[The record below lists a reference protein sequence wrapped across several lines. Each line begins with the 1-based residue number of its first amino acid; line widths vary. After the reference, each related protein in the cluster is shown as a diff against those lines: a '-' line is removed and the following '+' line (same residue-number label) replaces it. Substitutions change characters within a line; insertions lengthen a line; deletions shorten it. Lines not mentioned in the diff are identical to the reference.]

1 MMASGG
7 PGTSVKRFLTAI
19 AVAALVAFGVV
30 PTSIAQDDATA
41 LRDLANGGDFRVR
54 VSAALALGRSK
65 SPGARAALEK
75 ALNDPHP
82 AVRAAASAALG
93 NLGDANAT
101 PALQAALARETT
113 PSVKAQYESTLKK
126 LGGSSSTSSRAKFL
140 VALGRM
146 DVRQG
151 AFPPNTLKAATRTRM
166 SQMSG
171 VEVVA
176 DGSDV
181 SAISRTRNLPA
192 FTVDGTLTKL
202 AKSTSS
208 AGVSVSARVEY
219 LLRKMPDHAIKAT
232 MSGTAQAEADAREIR
247 GARELEQLQSDAV
260 TAAVDSALKGA
271 APALEAGAK

>member
-1 MMASGG
+1 
-7 PGTSVKRFLTAI
+7 VKRFLTAI

-41 LRDLANGGDFRVR
+41 FRDLANGGDFRVR
-54 VSAALALGRSK
+54 VSAALALGRSR
-65 SPGARAALEK
+65 SPGARAALER

-93 NLGDANAT
+93 NLGDAGAT
-101 PALQAALARETT
+101 PALRAALARETT
-113 PSVKAQYESTLKK
+113 PSVKAQYEATLKK
-126 LGGSSSTSSRAKFL
+126 LGGGSGSSRAKFL

-151 AFPPNTLKAATRTRM
+151 AFPATTLKAATRTRM

-219 LLRKMPDHAIKAT
+219 LLRKMPDQAIKAT

-260 TAAVDSALKGA
+260 TAAVDSAFKGA